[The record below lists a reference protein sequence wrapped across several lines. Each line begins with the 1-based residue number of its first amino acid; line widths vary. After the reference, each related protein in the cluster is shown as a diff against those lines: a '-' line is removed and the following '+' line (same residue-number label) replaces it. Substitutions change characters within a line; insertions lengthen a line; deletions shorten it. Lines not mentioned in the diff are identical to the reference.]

1 MHKIYLT
8 ATTILPVYNYYHYN
22 FTNFLLLINC
32 TAKFTKLKQS
42 PLPRWLMTRTW
53 IITWSA
59 LRSGSTTWGRRDGI
73 PLRARKT
80 LVNTA
85 SLLFNKCLY
94 IPKSTSFFLYLYLKE
109 RQIFTP
115 CRLRNKETQMNEFL
129 IKKRFLPTTAIT
141 TDASWE
147 FAMSTRNGR
156 TSSLMVNGF
165 MMLSKCFIQD
175 RIISFIWKKVA

>member
-94 IPKSTSFFLYLYLKE
+94 IPKSTSFFFISLPKRKTNFYALSIKG
-109 RQIFTP
+109 T
-115 CRLRNKETQMNEFL
+115 KKHKWMNFY
-129 IKKRFLPTTAIT
+129 LPTTAIT

-175 RIISFIWKKVA
+175 RIISFIWKKVALS

>member
-1 MHKIYLT
+1 
-8 ATTILPVYNYYHYN
+8 
-22 FTNFLLLINC
+22 
-32 TAKFTKLKQS
+32 
-42 PLPRWLMTRTW
+42 MTRTW
-53 IITWSA
+53 VITWSA

-94 IPKSTSFFLYLYLKE
+94 TPISTFFIYLYLKE
-109 RQIFTP
+109 RQCFTHRP
-115 CRLRNKETQMNEFL
+115 LMEQRNT
-129 IKKRFLPTTAIT
+129 KKWRFKKSFLPTTAIT
-141 TDASWE
+141 TDASCE

-165 MMLSKCFIQD
+165 IMLSKCFIQD
-175 RIISFIWKKVA
+175 NIISFIWRKKTPHNFLL

>member
-1 MHKIYLT
+1 
-8 ATTILPVYNYYHYN
+8 
-22 FTNFLLLINC
+22 
-32 TAKFTKLKQS
+32 
-42 PLPRWLMTRTW
+42 MTRTW
-53 IITWSA
+53 VITWSA

-115 CRLRNKETQMNEFL
+115 CRLKEQRNTNEWIFNL
-129 IKKRFLPTTAIT
+129 KNILKKRFLPTTAIT

-175 RIISFIWKKVA
+175 SIISFIWKKSRIILEQFYAITCIQIFE

>member
-1 MHKIYLT
+1 
-8 ATTILPVYNYYHYN
+8 
-22 FTNFLLLINC
+22 
-32 TAKFTKLKQS
+32 
-42 PLPRWLMTRTW
+42 MTRTW
-53 IITWSA
+53 VITWSA

-94 IPKSTSFFLYLYLKE
+94 TPKSTFFFIYLYLKE
-109 RQIFTP
+109 RQCFTHRP
-115 CRLRNKETQMNEFL
+115 LMEQRNT
-129 IKKRFLPTTAIT
+129 KKWRFKKSFLPTTAIT
-141 TDASWE
+141 TDASCE

-165 MMLSKCFIQD
+165 IMLSKCFIQD
-175 RIISFIWKKVA
+175 NIISFIWRKKTHTIFCYKLYPDLLKGHE

>member
-1 MHKIYLT
+1 MMFSKIAVHAQNISHSYDYFT
-8 ATTILPVYNYYHYN
+8 CIYYYHYN

-59 LRSGSTTWGRRDGI
+59 LKSGSTTWGRRDGI

-94 IPKSTSFFLYLYLKE
+94 IPKSTSFFFISLPKRKTNFYALSIKG
-109 RQIFTP
+109 T
-115 CRLRNKETQMNEFL
+115 KKHKWMNF
-129 IKKRFLPTTAIT
+129 
-141 TDASWE
+141 
-147 FAMSTRNGR
+147 
-156 TSSLMVNGF
+156 
-165 MMLSKCFIQD
+165 
-175 RIISFIWKKVA
+175 

>member
-94 IPKSTSFFLYLYLKE
+94 IPKSTSFFISLPKRKTNFYALSIKG
-109 RQIFTP
+109 T
-115 CRLRNKETQMNEFL
+115 KKHKWMN
-129 IKKRFLPTTAIT
+129 KKRFLPTTAIT

>member
-115 CRLRNKETQMNEFL
+115 CRFKEQRNTNEWIF
-129 IKKRFLPTTAIT
+129 
-141 TDASWE
+141 
-147 FAMSTRNGR
+147 N
-156 TSSLMVNGF
+156 
-165 MMLSKCFIQD
+165 
-175 RIISFIWKKVA
+175 

>member
-1 MHKIYLT
+1 
-8 ATTILPVYNYYHYN
+8 
-22 FTNFLLLINC
+22 
-32 TAKFTKLKQS
+32 
-42 PLPRWLMTRTW
+42 MTRTW
-53 IITWSA
+53 VITWSA

-94 IPKSTSFFLYLYLKE
+94 TPISTFFIYLYLKE
-109 RQIFTP
+109 RQCFTHRP
-115 CRLRNKETQMNEFL
+115 LMEQRNT
-129 IKKRFLPTTAIT
+129 KKWRFKKSFLPTTAIT
-141 TDASWE
+141 TDASCE

-165 MMLSKCFIQD
+165 IMLSKCFIQD
-175 RIISFIWKKVA
+175 NIISFIWKKNPHNFLL